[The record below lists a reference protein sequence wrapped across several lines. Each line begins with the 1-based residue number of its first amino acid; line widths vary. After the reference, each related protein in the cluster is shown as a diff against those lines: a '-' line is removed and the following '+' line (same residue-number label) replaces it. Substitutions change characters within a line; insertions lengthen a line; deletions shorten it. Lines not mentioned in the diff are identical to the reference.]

1 MELIVSEFLNYE
13 PNGLNRKEVSVLKRV
28 FAAVFIVTLACGFAG
43 ADDIALA
50 HKKDNAAANAEEIIS
65 MRSALAGEFIRP
77 GAEATEET
85 FRKVCGAVGKK
96 VKEIEKAEGVVIR
109 HAAVKFR
116 NQANA
121 ATPAEAALIERF
133 EKDGALKA
141 VDDLDTV
148 DGKKYFRVTRPIR
161 VESACLACH
170 GEKDSRPAFVKEK
183 YPEDRAYGFR
193 KGDLRGVISVL
204 IPLE

>member
-1 MELIVSEFLNYE
+1 M
-13 PNGLNRKEVSVLKRV
+13 LKTV
-28 FAAVFIVTLACGFAG
+28 FAAVFVVTLACGVAG

-65 MRSALAGEFIRP
+65 MRSDLAREFVRP
-77 GAEATEET
+77 GAEVTEET
-85 FRKVCGAVGKK
+85 FKKVCGAVGKK

-116 NQANA
+116 NPANA
-121 ATPAEAALIERF
+121 ATPAEAALIGRF
-133 EKDGALKA
+133 EKDAALKA
-141 VDDLDTV
+141 LDDDDTV

-170 GEKDSRPAFVKEK
+170 GEKDSRPAFIKDK
-183 YPEDRAYGFR
+183 YPEDSAYGFR
-193 KGDLRGVISVL
+193 RGDLRGVISVL